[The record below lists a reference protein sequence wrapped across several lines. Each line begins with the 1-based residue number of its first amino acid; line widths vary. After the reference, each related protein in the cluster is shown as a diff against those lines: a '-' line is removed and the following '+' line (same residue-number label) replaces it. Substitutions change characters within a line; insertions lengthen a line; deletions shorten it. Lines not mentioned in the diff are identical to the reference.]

1 MPKTIK
7 EVLNEILIKSGFLDS
22 SAIEKALALQKIKGG
37 SLAKILIEQRA
48 ITQKDLMS
56 VLSEG
61 LNIPPID
68 LSKYKVD
75 GQVARMIPEK
85 IARHYCIV
93 PISRIG
99 QVLTV
104 SMSDP
109 LNIFAMDDIKL
120 LTGFQIEPV
129 LSTEEQILEVIDKC
143 FITEGIDF
151 DKLFEEAKV
160 EDVELVS
167 EAKDLDLGE
176 IAMESQQVPLVKMVN
191 LMIIEALNRRA
202 SDIHIEPQ
210 EYDLRIRYRI
220 DGNLHDVLKIPRKNQ
235 NAVIARVKIMSGL
248 DITESRLPQDG
259 RFKVKL
265 PDKEVDFRVSV
276 LPVTYGNK
284 IVLRALDKTQSAL
297 SLEDLGFSSEVIS
310 KVKAG
315 MSWTSGMIL
324 ITGPTGSGKSTT
336 LNAILNR
343 LNTPDK
349 HIITIEDPVEYM
361 LDGATQIQVRPEI
374 GLSFASGLRSVLR
387 QAPDIVM
394 VGEIRDSETADIAIK
409 ASLTGQLVLSTL
421 HTNDA
426 PSAITRLI
434 DMGVEP
440 FLVASSIVM
449 VGAQRL
455 MRKIC
460 NKCKERIDIPEPVLK
475 RVGIEP
481 ANLKEKKFYEGKG
494 CHHCNNSGYFG
505 RMAILEVM
513 LLDEHIKELIINR
526 ASSDEIKEYAIEKGM
541 KILRGEAFNNF
552 LEGVTTLDEALRVT
566 AKD

>member
-7 EVLNEILIKSGFLDS
+7 EVLNEVLIKSGFLDN
-22 SAIEKALALQKIKGG
+22 SAIEKALALQKVKGG

-61 LNIPPID
+61 LNIPPMD

-75 GQVARMIPEK
+75 IQVARIIPEK

-93 PISRIG
+93 PISRLG

-104 SMSDP
+104 AMSDP

-129 LSTEEQILEVIDKC
+129 LSTEEQILVVIDRC
-143 FITEGIDF
+143 YITEGIDF

-167 EAKDLDLGE
+167 DTKDLDLGE

-191 LMIIEALNRRA
+191 LMIMEALNRRA

-210 EYDLRIRYRI
+210 EHDLRIRYRI
-220 DGNLHDVLKIPRKNQ
+220 DGNLQDVLRIPRKNQ
-235 NAVIARVKIMSGL
+235 NAVIARIKIMSCL

-310 KVKAG
+310 RVKVG

-336 LNAILNR
+336 LNAVLYK

-349 HIITIEDPVEYM
+349 HIITIEDPVEYI
-361 LDGATQIQVRPEI
+361 LDGATQIQVKPEI
-374 GLSFASGLRSVLR
+374 GLSFANGLRSVLR

-460 NKCKERIDIPEPVLK
+460 NRCKEKIDIPDTVLK

-513 LLDEHIKELIINR
+513 LLDERIKELIINR

-541 KILRGEAFNNF
+541 RTLRDEALSNF
-552 LEGVTTLDEALRVT
+552 LEGITTLDEALRVT
-566 AKD
+566 TKD

>member
-1 MPKTIK
+1 MPKPIK
-7 EVLNEILIKSGFLDS
+7 EVLNELLVTSGFLDKT
-22 SAIEKALALQKIKGG
+22 AVDKALAIQKVKGG
-37 SLAKILIEQRA
+37 SLTKILIEQKV
-48 ITQKDLMS
+48 ITQKELMS

-75 GQVARMIPEK
+75 LQVVKIIPEK

-104 SMSDP
+104 VMSDP
-109 LNIFAMDDIKL
+109 MNIFAMDDIKL

-129 LSTEEQILEVIDKC
+129 LSTEELILEVIDKC
-143 FITEGIDF
+143 YITEGINF
-151 DKLFEEAKV
+151 EKLFEEAKV

-167 EAKDLDLGE
+167 ETKDLDLGE

-191 LMIIEALNRRA
+191 LMIIEALNRRS

-210 EYDLRIRYRI
+210 EYDLKVRYRI
-220 DGNLHDVLKIPRKNQ
+220 DGNLQEVLRIPKKNQ
-235 NAVIARVKIMSGL
+235 NAVIARIKIMSGL

-259 RFKVKL
+259 RFKIKL

-297 SLEDLGFSSEVIS
+297 ALKNLGFSEEVLV
-310 KVKAG
+310 KVDTG

-336 LNAILNR
+336 LNAVLNK

-349 HIITIEDPVEYM
+349 HIITIEDPVEYI
-361 LDGATQIQVRPEI
+361 LDGATQIQVKPEI
-374 GLSFASGLRSVLR
+374 GLNFADGLRSVLR

-460 NKCKERIDIPEPVLK
+460 IKCKEQTDIPASVLE
-475 RVGIEP
+475 RIGIEIG
-481 ANLKEKKFYEGKG
+481 NLKEKKVYLGKG
-494 CHHCNNSGYFG
+494 CPHCNNTGYYG

-513 LLDEHIKELIINR
+513 LIDDKIKELIIKR
-526 ASSDEIKEYAIEKGM
+526 ASSDEIKDYAAKEGM
-541 KILRGEAFNNF
+541 STLREEALKNF
-552 LEGVTTLDEALRVT
+552 LSGVTTLDEVLRIT
-566 AKD
+566 SKE